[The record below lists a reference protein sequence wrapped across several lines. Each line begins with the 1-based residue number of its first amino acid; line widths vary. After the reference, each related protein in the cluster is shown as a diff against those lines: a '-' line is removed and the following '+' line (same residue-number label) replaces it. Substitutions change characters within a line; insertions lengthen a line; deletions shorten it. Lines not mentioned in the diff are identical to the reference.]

1 MKNTLLLLLLFVPF
15 YSMAQVLS
23 PKPSPSATIN
33 QTVGL
38 TDIKIEYSRPA
49 MRGREVMGNLVP
61 YGELWRTGANANTKI
76 SFSDPVTISG
86 VEIPE
91 GTYALYTRPGKQMWE
106 VFFYKKSDNWSL
118 PKVWD
123 VNQVAVVSESKVSKT
138 DDTVKSFTIGLNN
151 ITNNNVELSISWEN
165 TKVTTLIEVPT
176 VKKTMASID
185 KALSNNQKAS
195 DYYMSAVY
203 FLNSGLDLNQ
213 AKNWMEMAID
223 NGNNKYYHL
232 RQYSLIL
239 AGLGDNKAAIEI
251 AKKSYELA
259 EIAGNGDYLK
269 MNKDSI
275 DEWSQ

>member
-185 KALSNNQKAS
+185 KALSNNPKAS

-223 NGNNKYYHL
+223 KGNNKYYHL

-275 DEWSQ
+275 DEWSK

>member
-1 MKNTLLLLLLFVPF
+1 
-15 YSMAQVLS
+15 MAQVLS

-123 VNQVAVVSESKVSKT
+123 ANQVAVVSESKVSKT

-185 KALSNNQKAS
+185 KALSNNPKAS

-275 DEWSQ
+275 DEWSK

>member
-1 MKNTLLLLLLFVPF
+1 MKKILLLLLFVPF
-15 YSMAQVLS
+15 FNVAQVLS
-23 PKPSPSATIN
+23 PKPSPSATII

-76 SFSDPVTISG
+76 SFSDPVIISG

-91 GTYALYTRPGKQMWE
+91 GTYALYTRPGKKMWE

-123 VNQVAVVSESKVSKT
+123 ANQIAVVSESSATKT
-138 DDTVKSFTIGLNN
+138 EKSVKSLTIGLENL
-151 ITNNNVELSISWEN
+151 TNNNVELTISWEN
-165 TKVTTLIEVPT
+165 TMVTTLIKVPT

-185 KALSNNQKAS
+185 KTLSNNPKAS
-195 DYYMSAVY
+195 DYYSSAVY

-223 NGNNKYYHL
+223 KGNNKYFHL

-239 AGLGDNKAAIEI
+239 AGLGDNEAAIEA

-259 EIAGNGDYLK
+259 KIAGNGDYLK
-269 MNKDSI
+269 MNKESI
-275 DEWSQ
+275 ENWSK

>member
-1 MKNTLLLLLLFVPF
+1 MKKILLLLLFVPF
-15 YSMAQVLS
+15 FNVAQVLS
-23 PKPSPSATIN
+23 PKPSPSATII

-76 SFSDPVTISG
+76 SFSDPVIISG

-91 GTYALYTRPGKQMWE
+91 GTYALYTRPGKKMWE

-123 VNQVAVVSESKVSKT
+123 ANQIAVVSESSATKT
-138 DDTVKSFTIGLNN
+138 EKSVKSFTIGLENL
-151 ITNNNVELSISWEN
+151 TNNNVELTISWEN
-165 TKVTTLIEVPT
+165 TMVTTLIKVPT

-185 KALSNNQKAS
+185 KTLSNNPKAS
-195 DYYMSAVY
+195 DYYSSAVY
-203 FLNSGLDLNQ
+203 FLNSDLDLNQ

-223 NGNNKYYHL
+223 KGNNKYFHL

-239 AGLGDNKAAIEI
+239 AGLGDNEAAIEA

-259 EIAGNGDYLK
+259 KIAGNGDYLK
-269 MNKDSI
+269 MNKKSI
-275 DEWSQ
+275 ENWSK

>member
-1 MKNTLLLLLLFVPF
+1 MKKILLLLLFVPF
-15 YSMAQVLS
+15 FNVAQVLS
-23 PKPSPSATIN
+23 PKPSPSATII

-76 SFSDPVTISG
+76 SFSDPVIISG

-91 GTYALYTRPGKQMWE
+91 GTYALYTRPGKKMWE

-123 VNQVAVVSESKVSKT
+123 ANQIAVVSESSATKT
-138 DDTVKSFTIGLNN
+138 EKSVKSFTIGLENL
-151 ITNNNVELSISWEN
+151 TNNNVELTISWEN
-165 TKVTTLIEVPT
+165 TMVTTLIKVPT

-185 KALSNNQKAS
+185 KTLSNNPKAS
-195 DYYMSAVY
+195 DYYSSAVY

-223 NGNNKYYHL
+223 KGNNKYFHL

-239 AGLGDNKAAIEI
+239 AGLGDNEAAIEA

-259 EIAGNGDYLK
+259 KIAGNGDYLK
-269 MNKDSI
+269 MNKESI
-275 DEWSQ
+275 ENWSK